1 MGGCQNGVK
10 ENVEAY
16 NGMADYFQRIKD
28 GRDEDVVFF
37 PEDADQRAAT
47 DHKWLKS
54 KMENLMREA
63 L

>member
-16 NGMADYFQRIKD
+16 NGMANYFQRIKD
-28 GRDEDVVFF
+28 GRDEEVVFF

-47 DHKWLKS
+47 DHK
-54 KMENLMREA
+54 
-63 L
+63 